1 MGNTIN
7 CKETTSGSVC
17 IANTIVL
24 SDEEF
29 KNKIYNTC
37 KHIISSIVY
46 DNTTKYYTLE
56 ESLKKLRGAELDT
69 KKVLVFNDDLKKLY
83 SINYDLFI
91 RILISYSQYY
101 NRFNFEDVLYS
112 HINNAT
118 SCFQKLKIH
127 DKHTIEYNKKKIP
140 SFETAEF
147 EAFAKTFL
155 TNYKTC
161 NYGIVKVS
169 IKNNKHHDS
178 FILIENE
185 NNNLSMTYYNTF
197 IQEDKDTALENI
209 NYLYDTLKVAN
220 NKLKIF
226 SSIKLSTKDNSEI
239 TEISSSLCVVIKL
252 FWLYSVSFVAT
263 TFAKEKIHLS
273 KSENWVKYVEFFF
286 KNLKERDYYNL
297 LMYFTGYLLCK
308 YQNNYDLARDL
319 SGKEFASFVHE
330 SIPEEERELYDI
342 KYTEAPFDKKK
353 YYAHILCLKD
363 TQFVYKTNKKKLFDV
378 CNMNYECDSECC
390 ISNGEYNGGICSVN
404 QECNPD
410 YYE

>member
-7 CKETTSGSVC
+7 CKE
-17 IANTIVL
+17 TIVL

-37 KHIISSIVY
+37 KQIVSSIVY
-46 DNTTKYYTLE
+46 DNPTKYYTLE
-56 ESLKKLRGAELDT
+56 ESLKKLRGAELDS
-69 KKVLVFNDDLKKLY
+69 KKVLIFHDDLKKLY

-101 NRFNFEDVLYS
+101 GKFNFDDVLYS
-112 HINNAT
+112 RLNNAT

-127 DKHTIEYNKKKIP
+127 DNHTIEYNKKKIP

-147 EAFAKTFL
+147 EDFAKSFL

-161 NYGIVKVS
+161 NYGIVKVC
-169 IKNNKHHDS
+169 IKSNKHHDS
-178 FILIENE
+178 FILIENQ
-185 NNNLSMTYYNTF
+185 NNNLTMTYYNTF
-197 IQEDKDTALENI
+197 IEDDKDTALENI
-209 NYLYDTLKVAN
+209 NYFYDTIKVAN

-239 TEISSSLCVVIKL
+239 TEISSSLCVVMKL
-252 FWLYSVSFVAT
+252 FWLYCVSFVAT
-263 TFAKEKIHLS
+263 SFAKEKIHLS
-273 KSENWVKYVEFFF
+273 RSEKWVKYVEFFF

-308 YQNNYDLARDL
+308 YQNNYDLSREL
-319 SGKEFASFVHE
+319 SGKEFASFVHK
-330 SIPEEERELYDI
+330 SILEEERELYDI

-353 YYAHILCLKD
+353 YYSHILCLKD
-363 TQFVYKTNKKKLFDV
+363 TQFIYKTNKKKLFDV

-390 ISNGEYNGGICSVN
+390 ISNNGYDGGMCSVN